1 MPEPANGLITLP
13 SAHDFA
19 TTLDRLVT
27 ALQTKGVTIF
37 ARVDHAAG
45 AASVN
50 MALRPTTL
58 IIFGNPVAGTPLM
71 QRAQTTGIDLP
82 LKALVWQ
89 DADGAVKL
97 SYNDPSW
104 VAARHA
110 LGDKVSQAVTDIGRV
125 LETFAAH
132 ATGNE

>member
-1 MPEPANGLITLP
+1 MPEPADGLITLP

-58 IIFGNPVAGTPLM
+58 IIFGNPAAGTPLM
-71 QRAQTTGIDLP
+71 QSAQTAGIDLP
-82 LKALVWQ
+82 MKALVWQ
-89 DADGAVKL
+89 DADGAVTL
-97 SYNDPSW
+97 SYNDPELGCCPACAWRQGQPSGD
-104 VAARHA
+104 RHRPRA
-110 LGDKVSQAVTDIGRV
+110 
-125 LETFAAH
+125 
-132 ATGNE
+132 

>member
-1 MPEPANGLITLP
+1 MPEPGNGLITLP
-13 SAHDFA
+13 SAHDFT

-27 ALQTKGVTIF
+27 ALQTKGVMIF

-58 IIFGNPVAGTPLM
+58 VIFGNPAAGTPLM
-71 QRAQTTGIDLP
+71 QAAQTAGIDLP
-82 LKALVWQ
+82 LKASAWQ
-89 DADGAVKL
+89 DADGSVKL
-97 SYNDPSW
+97 SYNDPGW
-104 VAARHA
+104 IAARHA
-110 LGDKVSQAVTDIGRV
+110 LGGKASQAVTVISRV
-125 LETFAAH
+125 LETFARH

>member
-1 MPEPANGLITLP
+1 MPEPANGLITLL
-13 SAHDFA
+13 SAHDFS

-27 ALQTKGVTIF
+27 ALQTKDVMIF

-58 IIFGNPVAGTPLM
+58 VIFGNPAAGTPLM
-71 QRAQTTGIDLP
+71 QAAQTAGIDLP
-82 LKALVWQ
+82 LKALVWL
-89 DADGAVKL
+89 DADGSVKL
-97 SYNDPSW
+97 SYNDPGW
-104 VAARHA
+104 IAARHA
-110 LGDKVSQAVTDIGRV
+110 LGSKPSQAVAAVSRV
-125 LETFAAH
+125 LETFAQH